1 MRAHLSID
9 VRDVEKSVEFYE
21 KVFGLKPQKRSDN
34 YAKFDLQNPALNF
47 SMQCPSIM
55 LGAGQGHPVSRVN
68 HLGIEVD
75 SPAELSQWQE
85 KLEAQG
91 LVKRVETQTSC
102 CFARQDK
109 LWFEDPDGNAWEV
122 FYVYEQLPVHASAM
136 KDSQCCPS

>member
-1 MRAHLSID
+1 MRPHLSID
-9 VRDVEKSVEFYE
+9 VQSVERSVEFYE
-21 KVFGLKPQKRSDN
+21 KVFGLKPQKQSDR
-34 YAKFDLQNPALNF
+34 YAKFDLQKPALNF
-47 SMQCPSIM
+47 SMQSHE
-55 LGAGQGHPVSRVN
+55 GHPASRVN

-75 SPAELSQWQE
+75 SPADLALWQE
-85 KLEAQG
+85 RLQAQG

-122 FYVYEQLPVHASAM
+122 FHVYEQLPVHPSAM